1 MSSTS
6 KVFDEFMKVPI
17 GDLKRDD
24 RSKDIIETIYHVVND
39 KKSQILDR
47 LRREGSYFKRIGQ
60 REEQIYYSNLVKR
73 LPGERPPL
81 PVVPAP
87 APAPKPAP
95 AQRKFYGAKDAD
107 EHSFGKSGFGGS
119 KKSRRSRKSK
129 RSRKSR
135 KSKRSR
141 KSKKS
146 KRSRKSKRS
155 KSRK

>member
-81 PVVPAP
+81 PEVPAP
-87 APAPKPAP
+87 EPAP
-95 AQRKFYGAKDAD
+95 AQNSFYGAKDAD

-129 RSRKSR
+129 
-135 KSKRSR
+135 
-141 KSKKS
+141 KS

>member
-81 PVVPAP
+81 PEVPAP

-95 AQRKFYGAKDAD
+95 AQRKFYGADNAD
-107 EHSFGKSGFGGS
+107 EWDYGGGS

-129 RSRKSR
+129 RSRKSIR
-135 KSKRSR
+135 
-141 KSKKS
+141 
-146 KRSRKSKRS
+146 
-155 KSRK
+155 

>member
-17 GDLKRDD
+17 GGLKRDD
-24 RSKDIIETIYHVVND
+24 RSKDIIETIYHVVNG

-60 REEQIYYSNLVKR
+60 RDLQRYYSELVKR
-73 LPGERPPL
+73 LQREPS
-81 PVVPAP
+81 PAPEP

-95 AQRKFYGAKDAD
+95 VQRKFYGADDAD
-107 EHSFGKSGFGGS
+107 ELDYGGGS

-129 RSRKSR
+129 KSKRSRK
-135 KSKRSR
+135 SR